1 MTATGLAALVAKYGY
16 AATVLGTM
24 FEGESALLLAGIAA
38 DRGLLSLP
46 LVVVA
51 GAAGAIAA
59 DNVFFALGRRYGT
72 VLVARYP
79 RFRRPAVRV
88 RGLIAR
94 FPNTAVIGVRFLYG
108 MRTVGPVVIGAA
120 RMPALRFLSLD
131 VLAALLWSA
140 CWSAAGYVAGA
151 AISRFL
157 ADVTVTERWLLAG
170 AVAAIAGVLFVVRRR
185 LASN

>member
-1 MTATGLAALVAKYGY
+1 MAAGFAALVAKYGY
-16 AATVLGTM
+16 AATFLGTM

-46 LVVVA
+46 LIVVA
-51 GAAGAIAA
+51 GAAGAIVA
-59 DNVFFALGRRYGT
+59 DNAFFALGRRYGT
-72 VLVARYP
+72 ALVARYP
-79 RFRRPAVRV
+79 RFQHPAARV
-88 RGLIAR
+88 QGIIAR

-120 RMPALRFLSLD
+120 RMSAPRFLALD

-140 CWSAAGYVAGA
+140 CWSIAGYVAGA

-157 ADVTVTERWLLAG
+157 ADVTVAERWQLAG
-170 AVAAIAGVLFVVRRR
+170 IVAAIAGGVFIIRRR
-185 LASN
+185 LSSN